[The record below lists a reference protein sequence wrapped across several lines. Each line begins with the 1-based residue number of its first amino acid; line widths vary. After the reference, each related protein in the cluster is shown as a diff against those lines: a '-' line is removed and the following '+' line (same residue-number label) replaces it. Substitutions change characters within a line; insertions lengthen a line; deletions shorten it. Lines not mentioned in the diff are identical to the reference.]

1 MRTSLP
7 LLVCATAASAGCFA
21 LLAAA
26 SSTRAD
32 SLSDWKTQLASDDA
46 TARRTAI
53 DALVALDNREA
64 FDVLVSALRRA
75 FQEDDRVGKARQKA
89 NAANLR
95 RIRSL
100 TEEIRALSEQYQAG
114 KLSRDDWMGKM
125 TPLLEA
131 SSEAFKEA
139 TAIIHRFAPHRAL
152 VTYGA
157 EAISRFRSA
166 DVVAR
171 LEDIVKHESAGRMR
185 NACLRAL
192 TSLGTEAVVPTLL
205 VIAKDRDPRARA
217 YAVRALVR
225 HVAQPEV
232 LARVTEC
239 AQDKCWQ
246 VRRGAYRALAQAST
260 EGRPS
265 LEAALEKE
273 DGDQLRLVQ
282 RCLAESAGAGD
293 GPPVATVRPFGLP
306 LTSTRV
312 CFVVDLTTAVEKRAD
327 YVRASSRR
335 RSRRCPTTRC
345 SRS

>member
-1 MRTSLP
+1 
-7 LLVCATAASAGCFA
+7 
-21 LLAAA
+21 
-26 SSTRAD
+26 
-32 SLSDWKTQLASDDA
+32 
-46 TARRTAI
+46 
-53 DALVALDNREA
+53 
-64 FDVLVSALRRA
+64 
-75 FQEDDRVGKARQKA
+75 
-89 NAANLR
+89 
-95 RIRSL
+95 
-100 TEEIRALSEQYQAG
+100 
-114 KLSRDDWMGKM
+114 
-125 TPLLEA
+125 
-131 SSEAFKEA
+131 
-139 TAIIHRFAPHRAL
+139 
-152 VTYGA
+152 
-157 EAISRFRSA
+157 
-166 DVVAR
+166 
-171 LEDIVKHESAGRMR
+171 MR